1 MTTIAGVQISNAG
14 KMLFPDGL
22 TKADL
27 ARYYARVEETML
39 PHVQGRPVHMQRFP
53 DGIDGEEV
61 HQKSA
66 PDWFP
71 EFVTRAHVKRKRG
84 GTVTHVVIENTQT
97 LVYLVGQACV
107 TPHVWLSRLGRL
119 DCPDRLVFDLD
130 PSGADLAP
138 VRDAARALRELLERV
153 GLAAYVQTTGSRG
166 LHVVSPLD
174 GGSSFGETRAFARE
188 VASVLV
194 ERDPKRLT
202 IEQRKDKRR
211 GRLYVDTG
219 RNAYAQTAVAPYAVR
234 ALSGAP
240 VACPLDWRELGRVD
254 PTQFTARNV
263 FRRLGRK
270 RDPWAE
276 IGRDARPLPKA
287 RGRLASRSRA
297 RAA

>member
-1 MTTIAGVQISNAG
+1 VTTVAGVQISHAG
-14 KMLFPDGL
+14 KALFPDGL

-27 ARYYARVEETML
+27 ARYYARVGETML
-39 PHVQGRPVHMQRFP
+39 PHVRERPVHMQRFP

-71 EFVTRAHVKRKRG
+71 EFVTRARVERKRG

-107 TPHVWLSRLGRL
+107 TPHVWLSQVGRL

-130 PSGADLAP
+130 PSGADLVP
-138 VRDAARALRELLERV
+138 VRDAARALRELLEGA

-174 GGSSFGETRAFARE
+174 GESSFDQTRAFARE
-188 VASVLV
+188 IASMLV

-202 IEQRKDKRR
+202 VEQRKDKRR
-211 GRLYVDTG
+211 GRLYVDTA

-234 ALSGAP
+234 ALPGAP
-240 VACPLDWRELGRVD
+240 VACPLEWRELARVE

-270 RDPWAE
+270 RDPWGE
-276 IGRDARPLPKA
+276 IGHHARPLPEA
-287 RGRLASRSRA
+287 RGRLASRNRA